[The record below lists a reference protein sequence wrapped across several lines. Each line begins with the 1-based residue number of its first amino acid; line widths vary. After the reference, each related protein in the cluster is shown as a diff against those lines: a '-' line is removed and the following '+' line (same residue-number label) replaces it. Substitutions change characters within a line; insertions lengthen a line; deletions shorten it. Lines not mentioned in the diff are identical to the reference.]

1 MKKDDFEHDSLFGD
15 LNADV
20 PELDPSKQSQGA
32 QAIQEKAADDDAA
45 EAPETPEAAKEPNG
59 SEPPETE
66 ELDADDA
73 APSPDDA
80 LEESPEE
87 AATEEMAVGAA
98 TVGPAE
104 EDGALTLARYASQA
118 YLEYAM
124 SVVKSR
130 ALPEVTDGQKPVQ
143 RRILIDMYRMG
154 LKFEGRSVKSARIVG
169 DVLGKYHPHGDQSV
183 YDALVRMAQ
192 TFSLRYPLLVAE
204 GNFGSRD
211 GDSAAQLRR
220 QFSGTGGAACQAAV
234 CAAERFVGHC
244 CWYGNRDP
252 SAQSGRSRCGLRAA
266 FGESRRRFKRNPGA
280 DAGSGLPMRRSD
292 YYA

>member
-45 EAPETPEAAKEPNG
+45 EAPETPEAAKQPDG
-59 SEPPETE
+59 SEPPETD

-73 APSPDDA
+73 A
-80 LEESPEE
+80 EESPEE

-130 ALPEVTDGQKPVQ
+130 ALPEVTDKN
-143 RRILIDMYRMG
+143 L
-154 LKFEGRSVKSARIVG
+154 S
-169 DVLGKYHPHGDQSV
+169 
-183 YDALVRMAQ
+183 
-192 TFSLRYPLLVAE
+192 
-204 GNFGSRD
+204 
-211 GDSAAQLRR
+211 SAA
-220 QFSGTGGAACQAAV
+220 S
-234 CAAERFVGHC
+234 
-244 CWYGNRDP
+244 
-252 SAQSGRSRCGLRAA
+252 
-266 FGESRRRFKRNPGA
+266 
-280 DAGSGLPMRRSD
+280 
-292 YYA
+292 

>member
-20 PELDPSKQSQGA
+20 PELDPSKQSQETG
-32 QAIQEKAADDDAA
+32 AIQEKAAADAA
-45 EAPETPEAAKEPNG
+45 AAEDP
-59 SEPPETE
+59 EPPETD

-80 LEESPEE
+80 PEESPEE

-154 LKFEGRSVKSARIVG
+154 LKFEGRSVKSAM
-169 DVLGKYHPHGDQSV
+169 S
-183 YDALVRMAQ
+183 
-192 TFSLRYPLLVAE
+192 
-204 GNFGSRD
+204 
-211 GDSAAQLRR
+211 
-220 QFSGTGGAACQAAV
+220 
-234 CAAERFVGHC
+234 
-244 CWYGNRDP
+244 
-252 SAQSGRSRCGLRAA
+252 
-266 FGESRRRFKRNPGA
+266 
-280 DAGSGLPMRRSD
+280 
-292 YYA
+292 

>member
-87 AATEEMAVGAA
+87 AATEEMAVG
-98 TVGPAE
+98 
-104 EDGALTLARYASQA
+104 R
-118 YLEYAM
+118 
-124 SVVKSR
+124 
-130 ALPEVTDGQKPVQ
+130 
-143 RRILIDMYRMG
+143 
-154 LKFEGRSVKSARIVG
+154 
-169 DVLGKYHPHGDQSV
+169 
-183 YDALVRMAQ
+183 
-192 TFSLRYPLLVAE
+192 
-204 GNFGSRD
+204 
-211 GDSAAQLRR
+211 
-220 QFSGTGGAACQAAV
+220 
-234 CAAERFVGHC
+234 AERF
-244 CWYGNRDP
+244 R
-252 SAQSGRSRCGLRAA
+252 
-266 FGESRRRFKRNPGA
+266 K
-280 DAGSGLPMRRSD
+280 
-292 YYA
+292 

>member
-45 EAPETPEAAKEPNG
+45 EA
-59 SEPPETE
+59 
-66 ELDADDA
+66 
-73 APSPDDA
+73 
-80 LEESPEE
+80 PEE

-204 GNFGSRD
+204 SAPESRLNPRRDSPKAARRPQRLRPDCAEGSRSPYQQQCPTNR
-211 GDSAAQLRR
+211 SAAQ
-220 QFSGTGGAACQAAV
+220 TAAWQAAPPV
-234 CAAERFVGHC
+234 PENCHRNWAE
-244 CWYGNRDP
+244 NPQTPDP
-252 SAQSGRSRCGLRAA
+252 LLRARA
-266 FGESRRRFKRNPGA
+266 AKWA
-280 DAGSGLPMRRSD
+280 
-292 YYA
+292 

>member
-45 EAPETPEAAKEPNG
+45 EAPETPEAAKQPDG

-154 LKFEGRSVKSARIVG
+154 AFRASISMRTRASSSA
-169 DVLGKYHPHGDQSV
+169 HGW
-183 YDALVRMAQ
+183 
-192 TFSLRYPLLVAE
+192 
-204 GNFGSRD
+204 N
-211 GDSAAQLRR
+211 
-220 QFSGTGGAACQAAV
+220 
-234 CAAERFVGHC
+234 
-244 CWYGNRDP
+244 
-252 SAQSGRSRCGLRAA
+252 
-266 FGESRRRFKRNPGA
+266 
-280 DAGSGLPMRRSD
+280 
-292 YYA
+292 